1 MSTTTTSND
10 DSNVTEINSS
20 AFDDIEAWELPDSLQ
35 NPGQLSLRQQ
45 NGDGKRY
52 VIVDTRQSTATA
64 VTRTSGFEND
74 VQLRFEA
81 VDQAIAAALQLVSDD
96 EDDDESDDDTA
107 SESDD
112 SESDSDP
119 LDDSD
124 DSEPVS
130 DDSDDDSDEASTD
143 DLPDSDDEADSDESD
158 ESDDE
163 PTGEAA
169 LSDDVLATIEND
181 DQPWQNETVLR
192 AVLDAFDQKSHMA
205 LLLGCAPPTVRKWE
219 LRLD

>member
-45 NGDGKRY
+45 SNAGKRY
-52 VIVDTRQSTATA
+52 IIIDTRQATSTA

-96 EDDDESDDDTA
+96 ESADDTA

-130 DDSDDDSDEASTD
+130 DDSDDESDEASTD

-169 LSDDVLATIEND
+169 LSDDVLDTIEHS